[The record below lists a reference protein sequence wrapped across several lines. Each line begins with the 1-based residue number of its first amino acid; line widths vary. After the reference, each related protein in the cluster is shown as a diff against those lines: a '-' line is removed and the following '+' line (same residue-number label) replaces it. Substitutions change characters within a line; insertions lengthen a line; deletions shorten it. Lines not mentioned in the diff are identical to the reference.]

1 MVLGRGSVKAGID
14 FGTFDENNFR
24 YDVEKKTI
32 HLIGMKPQILTSD
45 INPWFIPEK
54 KVKGFEI
61 IVMNKKAAR
70 PEYMLKVKQM
80 ALKKLKQN
88 AIQAGIVKQAKKNA
102 ENALKSFFTLLIPE
116 GVDEVIIH
124 DSYLS
129 YFDQSFVSDS
139 ITTDVMR
146 SIDSLFVSRFKTDSI
161 EIVNLRKSLDKR
173 KIYLQNGTAVDI
185 NRFSANLRI
194 VEDDVL
200 TDRETRDLED
210 ELSAIEQQMV
220 ALQDTSISW
229 DDLNKQSIPDRLD
242 SVWFFP
248 SKAQVDTYRKE
259 VKETYQD
266 KDLKWH
272 QVISRHP
279 DFVKNERLMDRQLE
293 RKVRLYLLQERLY
306 AFKQFYT
313 VVMGNVSHLVRG
325 DITYSI
331 DTTASVKPIE
341 GTDHEVH
348 YVKDFND
355 KLVGIDEE
363 ITEALIQDSIY
374 ISLEDIWDANQE
386 VNEQWTVN
394 QNAAERI
401 LFKMR
406 NNWRFVY
413 GEDTM
418 RVNRYSE
425 WYSYLKG
432 DTLLSGFDDMYNALD
447 SADSVAM
454 VYLTET
460 KPQDMTMTRVKAA
473 NQALDVAWFYPSK
486 EELDKFTEQVNRKK
500 YRRSLRGIQSQLR
513 LIEMES
519 KIQRHVLRQKASL
532 QEAMKTEIKSKAKVV
547 KRENGSN
554 PTTASTP

>member
-1 MVLGRGSVKAGID
+1 
-14 FGTFDENNFR
+14 
-24 YDVEKKTI
+24 
-32 HLIGMKPQILTSD
+32 
-45 INPWFIPEK
+45 
-54 KVKGFEI
+54 
-61 IVMNKKAAR
+61 
-70 PEYMLKVKQM
+70 
-80 ALKKLKQN
+80 
-88 AIQAGIVKQAKKNA
+88 
-102 ENALKSFFTLLIPE
+102 
-116 GVDEVIIH
+116 
-124 DSYLS
+124 
-129 YFDQSFVSDS
+129 
-139 ITTDVMR
+139 
-146 SIDSLFVSRFKTDSI
+146 
-161 EIVNLRKSLDKR
+161 
-173 KIYLQNGTAVDI
+173 
-185 NRFSANLRI
+185 
-194 VEDDVL
+194 
-200 TDRETRDLED
+200 
-210 ELSAIEQQMV
+210 MV